1 MAHNTTVQD
10 TVALQAKAQ
19 PTTADIHTRPRV
31 LSHLALIL
39 ICFVVGCPMIFTII
53 KSTQNLGQIM
63 AFPPNLLPG
72 DQLGQNYAD
81 AWNTSNLVRLMG
93 NTILVAIAVTLGKT
107 ATSLLAG
114 TAFVYFRFP
123 LRGFLFIF
131 VLLTLMMP
139 TDILVVALYRMMGD
153 LKWINT
159 FQALVIP
166 FIASAT
172 GTFLFRQHFSNIPS
186 ELADAAQIDG
196 AGPFRYMRRILIP
209 LSWNVIGA
217 LAMVQFVGVW
227 NQYLWPL
234 LIINDNQ
241 RQLVQVALKGITTG
255 AQDEGNWGVALAAAV
270 IASLPPLIA
279 FLTLQESFL
288 RGFTLT
294 REK

>member
-1 MAHNTTVQD
+1 MAHSTTVPD
-10 TVALQAKAQ
+10 AAAYPAEAQ
-19 PTTADIHTRPRV
+19 PFAKHFSSRPRV

-39 ICFVVGCPMIFTII
+39 ICFVVGFPMIFTII

-63 AFPPNLLPG
+63 AYPPNLLPG

-81 AWNTSNLVRLMG
+81 AWNTSNLVRLMT

-107 ATSLLAG
+107 VTSLLAG

-153 LKWINT
+153 LQWINT
-159 FQALVIP
+159 FQALVVP
-166 FIASAT
+166 FLASAT

-196 AGPFRYMRRILIP
+196 AGPLLFLGRILIP

-234 LIINDNQ
+234 LVINDNQ
-241 RQLVQVALKGITTG
+241 RQLVQVALKGITIG

-270 IASLPPLIA
+270 IASIPPLIS